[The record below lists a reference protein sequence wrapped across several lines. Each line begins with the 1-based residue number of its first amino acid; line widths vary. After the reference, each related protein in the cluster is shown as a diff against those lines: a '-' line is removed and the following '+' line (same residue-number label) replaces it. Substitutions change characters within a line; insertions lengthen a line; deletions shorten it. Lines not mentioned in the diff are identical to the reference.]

1 MDKLKAINPE
11 HQSMVNRCI
20 SWLIK
25 YDAANTQLDLAEDIS
40 ECEYLEDDKEYRR
53 LGRRCANTFDKY
65 LEYADELPKREVAN
79 IEASDFY

>member
-11 HQSMVNRCI
+11 HQPMVNRCT

-25 YDAANTQLDLAEDIS
+25 HNAANELRNIFDGDEES
-40 ECEYLEDDKEYRR
+40 REYSLLENKCGY
-53 LGRRCANTFDKY
+53 TFDKY
-65 LEYADELPKREVAN
+65 LDYRDELPKREVAN